1 MHFYAKEICLCAR
14 HFTEVPERLQTG
26 EDCLLI
32 ERMGVGFP
40 RRHTF
45 LRDTE
50 TDSEV
55 IAQVLERSSKA
66 SYAHRSLARQHKY
79 ALLVSHCPAVKRH
92 GIRIQ
97 EMCLTVNKILGYSID
112 CCRFY
117 YYNFQPQL
125 LSPPPWVCSKSFS
138 EYEKKNST
146 TSPQAG
152 SLQYMQQE
160 HFHVPM
166 PSHKR
171 QKRFRR

>member
-14 HFTEVPERLQTG
+14 HFT

-79 ALLVSHCPAVKRH
+79 ALLVFDCPAVKRH

-117 YYNFQPQL
+117 CYNFQPQL

-138 EYEKKNST
+138 QYEKKTVQPVHKPGRCST
-146 TSPQAG
+146 CNKSIFMCLCLHTSARNASDG
-152 SLQYMQQE
+152 R
-160 HFHVPM
+160 HRH
-166 PSHKR
+166 
-171 QKRFRR
+171 